1 MIDQIVDIL
10 SWVFLVGGSV
20 FTLIGVFG
28 MLRLPDMFTRMHAA
42 SIIDTMGIF
51 LILFG
56 LALQAGWTLV
66 TVKLFFIA
74 AFVFFTSPTAT
85 HALAQAAL
93 WGGLRPMSV
102 DSAHE
107 GEDR

>member
-1 MIDQIVDIL
+1 MIDQIIDIL
-10 SWVFLVGGSV
+10 SWVFLIGGSV
-20 FTLIGVFG
+20 FTLIGIFG

-51 LILFG
+51 LILLG

-66 TVKLFFIA
+66 TIKLFFIA
-74 AFVFFTSPTAT
+74 VFVFFTSPTAT